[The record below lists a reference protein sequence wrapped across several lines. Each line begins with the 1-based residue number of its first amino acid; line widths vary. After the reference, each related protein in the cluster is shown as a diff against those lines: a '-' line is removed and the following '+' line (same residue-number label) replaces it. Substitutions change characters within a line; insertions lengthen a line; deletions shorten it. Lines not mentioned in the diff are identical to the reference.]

1 MSRLEIILS
10 CILALSI
17 VANIGVFVYAR
28 AAISRLLFVS
38 DELGDLQNMI
48 NNFAKHLSAV
58 YELESFYGDPTLQY
72 LLDHAVSFNE
82 QLETF
87 EYIYTLTE
95 IEGEA
100 PIDSDE
106 VDAEEEDYDEEQP
119 ITAT

>member
-10 CILALSI
+10 CILALSV

-28 AAISRLLFVS
+28 AAISRLLFVA
-38 DELGDLQNMI
+38 DELGDLQSMT
-48 NNFAKHLSAV
+48 NNFAKHLNNV

-72 LLDHAVSFNE
+72 LLDHAISFNE

-95 IEGEA
+95 TEGEA
-100 PIDSDE
+100 PMTGDD
-106 VDAEEEDYDEEQP
+106 VDAEEEDYDEEQS
-119 ITAT
+119 ITAN

>member
-10 CILALSI
+10 CVLTLSI
-17 VANIGVFVYAR
+17 IANVGVFIYAR

-48 NNFAKHLSAV
+48 NNFAKHLSDV

-72 LLDHAVSFNE
+72 LLDHAVSLNE

>member
-10 CILALSI
+10 CVLTLSI
-17 VANIGVFVYAR
+17 IANVGVFIYAR

-48 NNFAKHLSAV
+48 NNFAKHLSDV
-58 YELESFYGDPTLQY
+58 YELESFYGDSTLQY
-72 LLDHAVSFNE
+72 LLDHAISFNE

-95 IEGEA
+95 IEGES
-100 PIDSDE
+100 PIGSDE
-106 VDAEEEDYDEEQP
+106 IDAEEENYDEEQP
-119 ITAT
+119 A